1 MNEIFGITFVSPVK
15 EGICNEKF
23 NDLSYGGDTDYYV
36 SKEVYKHREDDGLD
50 FDYRYLIAVM
60 DMGQITGEEEV
71 CITLAIVPEKNILH
85 QKTIDGMLVCLG
97 VNDISELEPTDIA
110 EYGLNVM
117 FGEQTFTY
125 QEFEENEKRILDLA
139 AMVAEDCCE
148 MLFGF
153 YMDKH
158 LNRIGTTGWDMAESW
173 LTGKNPFEAA
183 IERYGGKD

>member
-15 EGICNEKF
+15 DGICNENF
-23 NDLSYGGDTDYYV
+23 NNLSNGGDTDYYV
-36 SKEVYKHREDDGLD
+36 SKEVYEHRENDDLN

-71 CITLAIVPEKNILH
+71 CVSLAIVPEKNILH
-85 QKTIDGMLVCLG
+85 QKTLDGMLVCLG
-97 VNDISELEPTDIA
+97 VNDISEIGPTDIA
-110 EYGLNVM
+110 EYGLEVM

-125 QEFEENEKRILDLA
+125 QEFQENEKRILDLA
-139 AMVAEDCCE
+139 TMVAEDCCE

-183 IERYGGKD
+183 IERYGRKD